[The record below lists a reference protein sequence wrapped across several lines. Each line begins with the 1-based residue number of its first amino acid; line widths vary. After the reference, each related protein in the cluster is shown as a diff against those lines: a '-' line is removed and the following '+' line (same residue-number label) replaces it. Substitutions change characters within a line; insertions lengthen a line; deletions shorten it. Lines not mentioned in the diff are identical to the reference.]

1 MIRRYSI
8 ILSFVLATVLAAG
21 GVELFYRSLSQVLT
35 DDKEVTKATGT
46 RTTAGIKKTANTGRS
61 APPLLMK
68 KGGQETKEDYTIIVK
83 RSLFGKVKEKPVAKP
98 PKPQQTL
105 VPTSLD
111 LVLFG
116 TISGTADTQRA
127 IIRDK
132 KKGKQD
138 IYYVGDAIKQAVI
151 KEISR
156 GKIILTVN
164 GKDEILLMQESKS
177 PKGSATSRK
186 SNTSEVY
193 SLADA
198 MEKEKQ
204 SKPPS
209 RQKRPV
215 RKEKTLQLE
224 KKLR

>member
-35 DDKEVTKATGT
+35 DDKEVTKATRT

-83 RSLFGKVKEKPVAKP
+83 RSLFGKVKEKPVSKP